1 MNLATLT
8 GRVRLAR
15 GEGPWAWLA
24 AGSVALS
31 LLLLGGLLTLIAV
44 RGLGHFWPAS
54 MSLVELDDGQVLAGR
69 AVRELPLPES
79 GGPSG
84 GRERLYFTGNRDL
97 HGHVWRWVEVG
108 RIVASDRPRELVVME
123 RLQHGDFIGRLVEV
137 RPAGQVAALSVDDG
151 DGVWATLQARLTA
164 VEVLRG
170 ERDDLVHSVIQP
182 LVRRLENDPDD
193 RAAQRR
199 LVEADERIRGLQET
213 MRADVVV
220 LESVDGRRLALSL
233 DEVLRAWRPNAMS
246 LPEKVGAWSRG
257 VWRFLSEGPRA
268 ANTAGGVWP

>member
-54 MSLVELDDGQVLAGR
+54 MSLVELDDGHVLAGR

-79 GGPSG
+79 GGTRG

-97 HGHVWRWVEVG
+97 HGHVWQWVEVG
-108 RIVASDRPRELVVME
+108 RIVASDRARELVVME

-137 RPAGQVAALSVDDG
+137 RPAGQVSTVSAVDDAAAWEG
-151 DGVWATLQARLTA
+151 LQARYPRSMGCVASAMT
-164 VEVLRG
+164 
-170 ERDDLVHSVIQP
+170 SC
-182 LVRRLENDPDD
+182 
-193 RAAQRR
+193 AA
-199 LVEADERIRGLQET
+199 
-213 MRADVVV
+213 
-220 LESVDGRRLALSL
+220 
-233 DEVLRAWRPNAMS
+233 
-246 LPEKVGAWSRG
+246 
-257 VWRFLSEGPRA
+257 
-268 ANTAGGVWP
+268 